1 MERLV
6 AIYKEEMKDTKG
18 YVLKEFTKYL
28 DAYMWFKVE
37 ANFGTHVLQPS
48 WSSVPGDIM
57 MSGDASMLALASD
70 FASSSDN
77 GKVEGLVAIKQKTA
91 KKSGSTLMEPNDEDM
106 KKVAAWGRHLE
117 AIEQSLHQL
126 NKYIEM
132 FLKQQNDGMKKYVEM
147 EAMKQASE
155 EDRKV
160 YIDMVTKRAIEPF
173 VRVGACFDRSTSLA
187 EEIAE
192 VFGICQQ

>member
-28 DAYMWFKVE
+28 DAYMWLKAE

-57 MSGDASMLALASD
+57 MSGDTSMLALASD

-77 GKVEGLVAIKQKTA
+77 GKVEGLVAIKQKQ
-91 KKSGSTLMEPNDEDM
+91 PRN
-106 KKVAAWGRHLE
+106 
-117 AIEQSLHQL
+117 
-126 NKYIEM
+126 
-132 FLKQQNDGMKKYVEM
+132 
-147 EAMKQASE
+147 QA
-155 EDRKV
+155 
-160 YIDMVTKRAIEPF
+160 PH
-173 VRVGACFDRSTSLA
+173 
-187 EEIAE
+187 
-192 VFGICQQ
+192 